1 MSNFYTII
9 SDHLCLYWS
18 LCVVLSVIDSYI
30 FLTNQ
35 MGKYKLSNRS
45 FPENAITVVREVL
58 INQFFVV
65 LPIMYMFVDFFP
77 EGSLWDISN
86 IYKIPLTMLVME
98 FLFYYIHVLFHSR
111 HFWKYHSL
119 HHKWTG
125 PQSIST
131 FHCHPIEMAL
141 VNVFPL
147 LASGI
152 ILGLNFQTMRVWHI
166 VAVSNTIIVAHGGY
180 TCFGRSAHDI
190 HHLYKTCNY
199 GIFGFLDKAHGTLIT
214 SN

>member
-1 MSNFYTII
+1 
-9 SDHLCLYWS
+9 
-18 LCVVLSVIDSYI
+18 
-30 FLTNQ
+30 
-35 MGKYKLSNRS
+35 
-45 FPENAITVVREVL
+45 
-58 INQFFVV
+58 
-65 LPIMYMFVDFFP
+65 
-77 EGSLWDISN
+77 
-86 IYKIPLTMLVME
+86 
-98 FLFYYIHVLFHSR
+98 
-111 HFWKYHSL
+111 
-119 HHKWTG
+119 
-125 PQSIST
+125 
-131 FHCHPIEMAL
+131 MAL